1 MKLYAAK
8 VPACAAD
15 IVKVLREAGDIEI
28 GEMAEACKDLEA
40 VLKESLRLDREITDK
55 AKDMLEQKGLPH
67 GQFGQLKRALA
78 EKSGFAL
85 GEEGVSWLLNQL
97 TETLMHSQF
106 VDEVF
111 AEDGALR
118 KRMRPVLQKHMSLD
132 EELDAEVR
140 KRIKNLQEGTT
151 QWDVEYQRVLEQLRK
166 NRGAE

>member
-15 IVKVLREAGDIEI
+15 IIKVLREAGDIEI
-28 GEMAEACKDLEA
+28 GDAAEACKDLEA
-40 VLKESLRLDREITDK
+40 VLKEYLRLDRDITDK

-78 EKSGFAL
+78 EKAGFAI
-85 GEEGVSWLLNQL
+85 GEEAVSWLLNQL

-106 VDEVF
+106 IEEVF
-111 AEDGALR
+111 SDDALLR
-118 KRMRPVLQKHMSLD
+118 KRIRPVLQKHMSLD
-132 EELDAEVR
+132 EELDQEVR
-140 KRIKNLQEGTT
+140 RRIKNLQEGTT